1 MPEEVSGPDFPDQE
15 LGQVSPDGMHDI
27 LPNQGWINV
36 GISKDSFLFAVNAIR
51 RWWYKRRKSISCGPS
66 KLFLTADGS
75 GSNGSRTRL

>member
-36 GISKDSFLFAVNAIR
+36 PEF
-51 RWWYKRRKSISCGPS
+51 
-66 KLFLTADGS
+66 T
-75 GSNGSRTRL
+75 